1 MSEISDMIQRLCP
14 DGVEY
19 RKLGEVGD
27 FENIGVDKKVVAGE
41 RSVTLLNYVD
51 VYKHIYIN
59 NSIPKMIVTASD
71 KKRDC
76 CTCLKGDIFITPTS
90 ETPDDIGHASV
101 ITEDLVN
108 TVYSYHIMRYRLYE
122 YQLTTSYYIRYLFET
137 SLVQNQIRKLAK
149 GLTRFGLSK
158 YDFAKIEI
166 PVPPLEVQRKIVEV
180 LDNFSELTA
189 ELEAEL
195 EARKKQYEYYR
206 DNLLNFSQIAP
217 PNSVNYVRI
226 GDIAKF
232 TYGYTDRAK
241 MEGRYRFIRITDIT
255 EMGNLSTENA
265 MYVDET
271 EQTRNYC
278 VGKGDLLMARTGAT
292 YGKTLYVPDD
302 TPAVY
307 ASFLIKISL
316 DNSIIMNR
324 YYWHYAKSN
333 YYWEQA
339 KRYVSSGGQPQ
350 FNANAL
356 SQVLIP
362 IPPLAEQE
370 RIVSI
375 LDRFEA
381 LTTDLTAG
389 LPAEI
394 KARQQQY
401 EYYRDQL
408 LTFKRAN

>member
-1 MSEISDMIQRLCP
+1 
-14 DGVEY
+14 
-19 RKLGEVGD
+19 
-27 FENIGVDKKVVAGE
+27 
-41 RSVTLLNYVD
+41 
-51 VYKHIYIN
+51 
-59 NSIPKMIVTASD
+59 
-71 KKRDC
+71 
-76 CTCLKGDIFITPTS
+76 
-90 ETPDDIGHASV
+90 
-101 ITEDLVN
+101 
-108 TVYSYHIMRYRLYE
+108 
-122 YQLTTSYYIRYLFET
+122 
-137 SLVQNQIRKLAK
+137 
-149 GLTRFGLSK
+149 
-158 YDFAKIEI
+158 
-166 PVPPLEVQRKIVEV
+166 
-180 LDNFSELTA
+180 
-189 ELEAEL
+189 
-195 EARKKQYEYYR
+195 
-206 DNLLNFSQIAP
+206 
-217 PNSVNYVRI
+217 
-226 GDIAKF
+226 
-232 TYGYTDRAK
+232 
-241 MEGRYRFIRITDIT
+241 
-255 EMGNLSTENA
+255 MGNLSTENA